1 MRRTILKAA
10 VATYRVRR
18 DSPQAC
24 IRLGWNAYDIYL
36 FTFPLC
42 SKNCV
47 QEATAALRGLI
58 TTAHG
63 VRGFSHHAREGNQS
77 TWCNGSIR
85 ALVARDGEVQF
96 FPWAIFYFLMCT
108 QQAEGSKLLLTQ
120 LRRACGPVALRWDLT
135 VVQSRVGDRGA
146 LFTGVWWQ
154 PLRPH
159 KHQLRQHQNHQRGLR
174 LQKPLWALQSQAG
187 SSSLFN
193 LYSTWP
199 GRSHPV
205 HGFAWERP
213 EYVLVLGCGGHFGNS
228 TVPWLGFTAIP
239 SNPQMKPPA
248 RLGSTL
254 SYDTHQC
261 LQTVHCVHCTKSMCY
276 DLHTRAHLP

>member
-120 LRRACGPVALRWDLT
+120 LRRACGPCLCGRSGCHQTPVNSAPLSPTRDCTT
-135 VVQSRVGDRGA
+135 VRSQ
-146 LFTGVWWQ
+146 
-154 PLRPH
+154 H
-159 KHQLRQHQNHQRGLR
+159 KATQLRQHQNHQRGLR
-174 LQKPLWALQSQAG
+174 LQKPLLALQSQAG

-193 LYSTWP
+193 LHSTWP

-205 HGFAWERP
+205 HGFAWER
-213 EYVLVLGCGGHFGNS
+213 L
-228 TVPWLGFTAIP
+228 
-239 SNPQMKPPA
+239 
-248 RLGSTL
+248 
-254 SYDTHQC
+254 
-261 LQTVHCVHCTKSMCY
+261 
-276 DLHTRAHLP
+276 